1 MAPTTCFSLCIC
13 LLLQLLLLG
22 HGSMAE
28 LQPERVNKLR
38 QSSRLGQAAA
48 AASSSGG
55 CDFASDILKP
65 IDPIRTLKSE
75 AGTIDY
81 FDEAEQQLL
90 CVGAYLLR
98 VVIDYRGLMLPRYS
112 NGAIL
117 AFAVQGKVT
126 LISLML
132 SICIVHL
139 LQKYVRHA

>member
-1 MAPTTCFSLCIC
+1 
-13 LLLQLLLLG
+13 
-22 HGSMAE
+22 MAE
-28 LQPERVNKLR
+28 LQPESVNKLR

-48 AASSSGG
+48 AAASSGG

-132 SICIVHL
+132 SICIVYL
-139 LQKYVRHA
+139 LQKYVRHAFTVSFL